1 MPHTGSA
8 TRGHRFSLR
17 PVLVRL
23 FVVALCFQAAP
34 VFAETTLETRS
45 IHVDDTT
52 WSYYEGGTGPT
63 VVLVHGFS
71 SNKDTWLAVAERL
84 RGRFHLVIPDL
95 PGWGAST
102 RIEGGNYDIDTQA
115 ARLDAFIRALD
126 LREVSL
132 VGHSMGGAIVGVYAA
147 DWPGRGH
154 RLVLIAPQGLS
165 FDENDFVR
173 ELDAGGNPFVFDD
186 RAGLERTARLVYL
199 NPPAFTDDDVR
210 AAVADNRRNR
220 GFIETTLAQIRAPS
234 QWLAL
239 DRSVGRLTV
248 PVAGV
253 GCRLD
258 KAIDISALRTLREK
272 LPTARTEVLEGC
284 NHLPLL
290 ELPDETAKIVAA
302 FVEAR

>member
-1 MPHTGSA
+1 MHHPESA
-8 TRGHRFSLR
+8 TRGLRFSLYSG
-17 PVLVRL
+17 LVRL
-23 FVVALCFQAAP
+23 LVVALCFQAAP
-34 VFAETTLETRS
+34 VFAETALETRS
-45 IHVDDTT
+45 LHVDDTT

-63 VVLVHGFS
+63 IVLVHGFA
-71 SNKDTWLAVAERL
+71 SNKDTWLAVAGRL
-84 RGRFHLVIPDL
+84 ADRFHLVIPDL

-102 RIEGGNYDIDTQA
+102 RIEGGDYDIDMQA

-147 DWPGRGH
+147 DWPGRSR
-154 RLVLIAPQGLS
+154 RLLLIAPQGLS

-186 RAGLERTARLVYL
+186 RAGVERTARLVYL
-199 NPPAFTDDDVR
+199 NPPTFTDDDVR

-220 GFIETTLAQIRAPS
+220 SFIERTLTQIRTPS

-239 DRSVGRLTV
+239 DPRLGRLTL

-253 GCRLD
+253 GCRRD
-258 KAIDISALRTLREK
+258 KVIDISALKTLREK
-272 LPTARTEVLEGC
+272 IPTARTEVLEDC

-290 ELPDETAKIVAA
+290 ELPDETASIVAD